1 MKNLMLAL
9 LVTGFGLSAWAA
21 PQFECHDLTGETD
34 YEITIDTSARKA
46 KFAEMR
52 YSFNLKLTKIH
63 ATKLKHIMEFTG
75 PATGYEGQL
84 QVVFNV
90 NKKTA
95 SVYSTNAA
103 GSVNYMGRAFCEEI
117 NPWD

>member
-9 LVTGFGLSAWAA
+9 LVSGFGLTAFAA
-21 PQFECHDLTGETD
+21 PQYECHDLSGDAD
-34 YEITIDTSARKA
+34 YEITIDSNNKTA

-52 YSFNLKLTKIH
+52 YSFNLKLTKMH
-63 ATKLKHIMEFTG
+63 ATKLKHILEFTG
-75 PATGYEGQL
+75 PENGYDGQL
-84 QVVFNV
+84 RIVFNV

-95 SVYSTNAA
+95 AVYSTNAA

-117 NPWD
+117 YPWD